1 MTIANLA
8 NKLGHRVT
16 NKQTNKQTQAIKNNT
31 SPGGEIIIII
41 KIYERGDWVV
51 WANRT
56 SALLANFQK
65 IACLV
70 SQDPVLWVG

>member
-41 KIYERGDWVV
+41 KIYERGD
-51 WANRT
+51 
-56 SALLANFQK
+56 
-65 IACLV
+65 
-70 SQDPVLWVG
+70 